1 MKQRID
7 IITMGCSKNL
17 FDSER
22 LMKRLEARGYA
33 PVHNSSDVTGPV
45 VVVNTCGFIADA
57 KQESIDMILELAQA
71 KEEGRIEKLIV
82 MGCLSQRHG
91 AELKPEIP
99 EVDAW
104 YGKFDW
110 DNMVE
115 ALPVIA
121 QQPTPRI
128 WERKLTTPPYS
139 TFMKI
144 SEGCD
149 RMCAYCAIP
158 LITGRHRSRSMEE
171 ILEETRSLAAK
182 GVKEFNVIAQDLSDY
197 GKDRYGELKLPEL
210 IERMSDIKGVDWIRL
225 HYAYPTDFPWG
236 ITKVMR
242 ERENVCN
249 YLDMALQHISTNV
262 LTNMR
267 RHINSQQTYD
277 IIARLRD
284 EVPGLRLRTTLMTGF
299 PGEGAKEFAEL
310 VEFVDKVRFDR
321 LGGFAYCEEDD
332 TYAARHLKDVIPQEV
347 KEERLQIIM
356 EHQEEISRELHQ
368 KLVGETVKVLID
380 ENNDGELIGRT
391 QWDSPEVDPQ
401 VIVSASEK
409 SKEIKPGDFVDVK
422 IASADAYEL
431 YGRI

>member
-1 MKQRID
+1 
-7 IITMGCSKNL
+7 
-17 FDSER
+17 
-22 LMKRLEARGYA
+22 
-33 PVHNSSDVTGPV
+33 
-45 VVVNTCGFIADA
+45 
-57 KQESIDMILELAQA
+57 
-71 KEEGRIEKLIV
+71 
-82 MGCLSQRHG
+82 
-91 AELKPEIP
+91 
-99 EVDAW
+99 
-104 YGKFDW
+104 
-110 DNMVE
+110 
-115 ALPVIA
+115 
-121 QQPTPRI
+121 
-128 WERKLTTPPYS
+128 
-139 TFMKI
+139 
-144 SEGCD
+144 
-149 RMCAYCAIP
+149 
-158 LITGRHRSRSMEE
+158 MEE

-299 PGEGAKEFAEL
+299 PGEGEKEFAEL

-409 SKEIKPGDFVDVK
+409 GKEIKPGDFVDVK